1 MCGYISTKWGT
12 TQDRWDT
19 TNAVTKHRNWRLQL
33 TKLTLDMHH
42 GIWDDRNAYVNG
54 KTLLE
59 QKEKETINIHRR
71 VHAIYND
78 PPLLDKRYPAIQ
90 AVTLHDRLQWNN
102 KQLTEWVTK
111 INHQIRM

>member
-1 MCGYISTKWGT
+1 M
-12 TQDRWDT
+12 
-19 TNAVTKHRNWRLQL
+19 
-33 TKLTLDMHH
+33 
-42 GIWDDRNAYVNG
+42 
-54 KTLLE
+54 
-59 QKEKETINIHRR
+59 
-71 VHAIYND
+71 YND